1 MHKLLIS
8 SHLLTSF
15 IFIFHLYF
23 LLLPSVNVLFL
34 ISFVLIYLLKLGGE
48 QLWNNLIFCTVTKEM
63 LLSTKVQC
71 DFYECDFTP
80 CGLCVITR
88 NTEVF

>member
-1 MHKLLIS
+1 MYFFK
-8 SHLLTSF
+8 
-15 IFIFHLYF
+15 IF
-23 LLLPSVNVLFL
+23 
-34 ISFVLIYLLKLGGE
+34 FVLIYLLKLGGE
-48 QLWNNLIFCTVTKEM
+48 QLWNNLIFCTVTQEI
-63 LLSTKVQC
+63 LLSRNAALQC